1 MAFVQHMPCPRCGSK
16 DNLGE
21 YEDNFYC
28 FGCGYYKPK
37 NTFEDVK
44 RRYLQL
50 KEDKEEANG
59 KLNVTEDIPIE
70 PKRWLLSFGITSKD
84 VSDYSLGWCE
94 DKKLLVLVNTDE
106 YYQGRCFG
114 DQGRKYL
121 SKGKKPLLSFG
132 NGGTIVCV
140 EDILSAIKVAKA
152 GYLGVP
158 LLGSHV
164 SLELQEWLIAQSK
177 PVVLW
182 LDYDKA
188 KESVLACRN
197 MVGKGVDCS
206 VQVTKKDPKEY
217 SIGEINEWLKSKS

>member
-1 MAFVQHMPCPRCGSK
+1 MGFVQHMPCPRCGSK

-28 FGCGYYKPK
+28 FGCGYYKAK
-37 NTFEDVK
+37 NTIEDIK
-44 RRYLQL
+44 RRLN
-50 KEDKEEANG
+50 KIEEVKEESNG
-59 KLNVTEDIPIE
+59 KLTVTDELPIE
-70 PKRWLLSFGITSKD
+70 AKRWLLSFGITGSD
-84 VSDYSLGWCE
+84 VSEYSLGWSE
-94 DKKLLVLVNTDE
+94 NKKLLVLVNTDD

-140 EDILSAIKVAKA
+140 EDVLSAIKVAKA
-152 GYLGVP
+152 GYTGVP

-164 SLELQEWLIAQSK
+164 SLELQEWLIQQHK

-197 MVGKGVDCS
+197 MKGKGVNCS
-206 VQVTKKDPKEY
+206 VQLTKLDPKEY
-217 SIGEINEWLKSKS
+217 SIGEINEWLRIKS